1 MCSKKNLS
9 VKNLKDTK
17 FHQQSD
23 NSTGTVIV
31 KILNMILLAILII
44 GLSLVLQLQLLCG
57 SLYVWSCDT
66 LLTNLDN
73 VALHKV
79 HLFSVFLVL
88 DMC

>member
-31 KILNMILLAILII
+31 KILNMILLARLII
-44 GLSLVLQLQLLCG
+44 GLSL
-57 SLYVWSCDT
+57 T
-66 LLTNLDN
+66 
-73 VALHKV
+73 VAV
-79 HLFSVFLVL
+79 TVAVAVRIFA
-88 DMC
+88 D